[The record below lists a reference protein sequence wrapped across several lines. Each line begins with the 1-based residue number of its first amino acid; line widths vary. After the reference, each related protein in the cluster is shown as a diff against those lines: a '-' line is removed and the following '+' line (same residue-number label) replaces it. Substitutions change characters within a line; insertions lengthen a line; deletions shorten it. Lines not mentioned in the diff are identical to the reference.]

1 MKERWL
7 LLCEQVANEKDPTKL
22 MALLAELNRLLEAD
36 ENRLKEVRG
45 TPRKTSAG

>member
-7 LLCEQVANEKDPTKL
+7 LLCERVTSETDPTKL
-22 MALLAELNRLLEAD
+22 TAILAELSLLLEAD
-36 ENRLKEVRG
+36 ENRLKQARG